1 MMSEDTRTWYDKFSA
16 KQPGRPWPFG
26 ETTNN
31 LTMRQK
37 LEKSIAALRGS
48 QNTPRPADRPALT
61 PGEWTRPKA
70 PATNDVPAVT
80 NSVKGSALSAPRSP
94 IGSAIDGQKK
104 TLPSY
109 PRIPG
114 PLQGVRNVINGL
126 RKLPQRDALKKAPNV
141 LKAAPLGLD
150 GSKRASLLTYAYLV
164 GRQCGKNAS
173 LTMKQPTGLT
183 RKIPS
188 ALPKV
193 GLTQAR
199 PVTMPPARLTQKRP
213 SAFNR

>member
-1 MMSEDTRTWYDKFSA
+1 MSGAFVRKVGTEKNAYGMCPKCGKPGVSRERRTDGNDTCAGGHSYPSKSA
-16 KQPGRPWPFG
+16 VGATGSAGKQAEARPWPFG

-48 QNTPRPADRPALT
+48 QNTPRPATRPALT
-61 PGEWTRPKA
+61 PGEWMRPKA
-70 PATNDVPAVT
+70 PATNAVPPVT
-80 NSVKGSALSAPRSP
+80 NSVKG
-94 IGSAIDGQKK
+94 
-104 TLPSY
+104 
-109 PRIPG
+109 
-114 PLQGVRNVINGL
+114 
-126 RKLPQRDALKKAPNV
+126 
-141 LKAAPLGLD
+141 
-150 GSKRASLLTYAYLV
+150 ASLLYAYGYLV

-188 ALPKV
+188 AIPKV

-199 PVTMPPARLTQKRP
+199 PVTMPPAKLMQKRP